1 MTAAQSNELVK
12 SRRSVFPSQ
21 FDESR
26 KVDDSIIWQIL
37 ENASWAPNHG
47 KTEPWLFTVYTGEGL
62 QTLANLQSQ
71 YYLDHAGEF
80 FKEEKHKKLQQQ
92 PLRASHVIALGM
104 KRTLHKN
111 IPEIEDIEA
120 VACAVQNIY
129 LSVSAYGLGGYWTT
143 GGITYLDGAQQL
155 FGLNETDK
163 LLGFFYIGHVAIP
176 SPVASRIPI
185 DEKVEWVR
193 N

>member
-1 MTAAQSNELVK
+1 MTAAQFNELVK

-80 FKEEKHKKLQQQ
+80 L
-92 PLRASHVIALGM
+92 
-104 KRTLHKN
+104 
-111 IPEIEDIEA
+111 
-120 VACAVQNIY
+120 
-129 LSVSAYGLGGYWTT
+129 
-143 GGITYLDGAQQL
+143 
-155 FGLNETDK
+155 
-163 LLGFFYIGHVAIP
+163 
-176 SPVASRIPI
+176 
-185 DEKVEWVR
+185 
-193 N
+193 